1 MTTYAFTLVLDDSEI
16 GMLEAALKLMIKNC
30 SEHPDYG
37 VKPPYMAHKHSAEN
51 VLSRLHERMEQTS
64 FNNFS

>member
-1 MTTYAFTLVLDDSEI
+1 MTTYAYTLILDDSEI
-16 GMLEAALKLMIKNC
+16 IMLEAALKLMIKNC

-37 VKPPYMAHKHSAEN
+37 VKAPYWAYKHSAEN